1 MIEFVPLLPWI
12 GLGLAIVIV
21 ALIVWRLSIRDGPF
35 EFIDLFLDQQNNR
48 ASLAKVLIVWLLVLS
63 SWVVI
68 VKVTGLYE
76 AAGIESLLLGLV
88 TVFVGQITVLAAID
102 RWKGAPPEAPK
113 PPEEPPKPPEPT
125 KDGK

>member
-1 MIEFVPLLPWI
+1 MTEFISLLPWI
-12 GLGLAIVIV
+12 GLGLIVILI
-21 ALIVWRLSIRDGPF
+21 ALLVWRLSIRDGPF

-48 ASLAKVLIVWLLVLS
+48 ASLAKVLIVWLLALS

-88 TVFVGQITVLAAID
+88 TVFVGQVTVLAAID
-102 RWKGAPPEAPK
+102 RWKGVVPEPPK
-113 PPEEPPKPPEPT
+113 PPEEPPKPPEPP